1 MTKAGKS
8 PDLSTFDRY
17 ESHRGGRSEPLIF
30 EFRLTRLKCASN
42 NPWIGSHYEG
52 NKWQICAKIL
62 LCCAVLFGRTVE
74 KVAWKKVAIGREIDI
89 FNRILQTIL
98 RKGENFTIMSPNLS
112 HMPERQRRIQPALAS
127 SLAHL
132 LTLVNPKLG
141 CRSAIGWWL
150 CFPRSFH
157 TAKEG
162 KPRFID
168 SACKQGCTRNRA
180 SNCFLLVI

>member
-1 MTKAGKS
+1 MPPITLGSDRIMRAINGKS
-8 PDLSTFDRY
+8 VRKFY
-17 ESHRGGRSEPLIF
+17 
-30 EFRLTRLKCASN
+30 
-42 NPWIGSHYEG
+42 
-52 NKWQICAKIL
+52 
-62 LCCAVLFGRTVE
+62 CAVLCVLAARWKRLHE
-74 KVAWKKVAIGREIDI
+74 KKAAIGREIDI

-180 SNCFLLVI
+180 SNCFPLVTVK